1 MRGKWPHGKEKG
13 AETSHG
19 WKWINLPRVV
29 HRLFPSLFKS
39 IIILVCF
46 NVLLELSIKTKEE
59 KFHEQCDGDWFIP
72 TSFPSRF
79 MYRHGMWVV
88 LIVEARMIQVYADV
102 YSGDFLLVK
111 SSVFLQTV
119 TSKPNS
125 TGLNA
130 DWLKFRSSGTNS
142 QNIILVPLSRIE
154 PFERRNAPFFVNIY
168 SVMKALA
175 VAPSF
180 G

>member
-19 WKWINLPRVV
+19 WEWINLPRVV
-29 HRLFPSLFKS
+29 HRLFSRLFKS

-46 NVLLELSIKTKEE
+46 NVLLELSIKTNEE

-72 TSFPSRF
+72 TSFPSCF
-79 MYRHGMWVV
+79 MYRHGMCVV

-111 SSVFLQTV
+111 SSVFFFFSLNRNLQT
-119 TSKPNS
+119 KF
-125 TGLNA
+125 
-130 DWLKFRSSGTNS
+130 DWTERWLAKIQVATK
-142 QNIILVPLSRIE
+142 SRISK
-154 PFERRNAPFFVNIY
+154 FKRRKSLYDSSRDLRAG
-168 SVMKALA
+168 L
-175 VAPSF
+175 SF
-180 G
+180 PICI